1 MRNILMLAVVITALA
16 GTAAKAAS
24 ERTLTG
30 VAIGAGAGAIVLG
43 PIGAVAGGV
52 VGGIIGGPKISRS
65 GKKSCWYDRDG
76 TRHCKSS

>member
-1 MRNILMLAVVITALA
+1 MRNILMLAVLIAALA
-16 GTAAKAAS
+16 GTEAQAAS

-65 GKKSCWYDRDG
+65 KKNCWYDRDG
-76 TRHCKSS
+76 TRRCSSN

>member
-1 MRNILMLAVVITALA
+1 MRNILMVAVCLTGLAATTAQ
-16 GTAAKAAS
+16 AAS

-52 VGGIIGGPKISRS
+52 VGGIIGGPKITRS
-65 GKKSCWYDRDG
+65 KKHCWYDRDG
-76 TRHCKSS
+76 TRHCRS